1 MTVAVKNN
9 NKTPLVV
16 PPAVRRMAGFK
27 SGQELEFKATGG
39 VITIVPKLPAT
50 DDEYTAA
57 ERRAIDRGIA
67 ASEKDYKEGRSYG
80 PFKTHKE
87 FIALLHAEGA
97 KVRAKKRK
105 RPADIPP
112 QVRSEAVDSKT
123 VQFVRQETGKCPSVR
138 FPTKLIQGW

>member
-16 PPAVRRMAGFK
+16 PAAVRRSAGFK

-57 ERRAIDRGIA
+57 ERRAIDRGIG
-67 ASEKDYKEGRSYG
+67 ASERDYKEGRSYG
-80 PFKTHKE
+80 PFKTHE
-87 FIALLHAEGA
+87 AFIAALSTEGA
-97 KVRAKKRK
+97 KLRAKKSK
-105 RPADIPP
+105 RPA
-112 QVRSEAVDSKT
+112 R
-123 VQFVRQETGKCPSVR
+123 
-138 FPTKLIQGW
+138 

>member
-16 PPAVRRMAGFK
+16 PSAVRRTAGFK

-39 VITIVPKLPAT
+39 VITIVPKLPAA
-50 DDEYTAA
+50 DEEYTVA

-80 PFKTHKE
+80 PFKTHE
-87 FIALLHAEGA
+87 VFIASLHAEGA
-97 KVRAKKRK
+97 KLRAKKRK
-105 RPADIPP
+105 RPA
-112 QVRSEAVDSKT
+112 R
-123 VQFVRQETGKCPSVR
+123 
-138 FPTKLIQGW
+138 